1 MDKVIVITGASAG
14 IGKAAAELFTAKG
27 DTVFNFSRRPSDSV
41 GVKNILTDVSSREN
55 VAASVESVIKEAGKI
70 DVLINCAGM
79 GISGAVEDTS
89 EEAVRKI
96 FNINYFGTL
105 FAIQSVLPFMRT
117 AGGGTIINISS
128 AAAPLSIPFQ
138 AFYSNTKAAV
148 TSLTEALRSEVRP
161 FNIKVTNVLPGDVK
175 TSFTAMR
182 QKNPVNSGVYGEHIS
197 RSVEK
202 MEHDEQ
208 NGMSPEVI
216 AKLIYRLAYSKNPP
230 VSVVGGA
237 PYKALVFL
245 GRHLPQRA
253 VSSIIYKLYG

>member
-1 MDKVIVITGASAG
+1 MSKIIVITGASAG
-14 IGKAAAELFTAKG
+14 IGRAASELFVSKG
-27 DTVFNFSRRPSDSV
+27 DTVYNFSRRPSDAA
-41 GVKNILTDVSSREN
+41 GVKNIPTDVCNREN
-55 VAASVESVIKEAGKI
+55 VTASVERVIKEAGRV

-89 EEAVRKI
+89 EEAARKI
-96 FNINYFGTL
+96 FNVNYFGTL
-105 FAIQSVLPFMRT
+105 FAIQAVLPYMRT
-117 AGGGTIINISS
+117 AGGGTIINTSS

-175 TSFTAMR
+175 TEFTAMR
-182 QKNPVNSGVYGEHIS
+182 EKNPVNSGVYGERIS

-245 GRHLPQRA
+245 GRHLPQRV
-253 VSSIIYKLYG
+253 VSNMIYKLYG